1 MESTTIVALASGHGV
16 AGVAII
22 RLSGSHAKDIA
33 LKITKRQDLSVR
45 YAHFCHFYYQHGAQL
60 DSGVVLFFKGP
71 HSFTGEDVVE
81 LQCHGGALIIKAL
94 IDTALTHGAT
104 MAKPGAFTER
114 AFLNGKLD
122 LLQAEAVADLIHA
135 QSSAQASAA
144 NASLQGAFSKRVHRL
159 QQQLEAV
166 RIEVEAAIDFSEQ
179 AIPTEALSVLK
190 SKIQKLHESLNTL
203 LIDTARGVREQTGM
217 HIVISGPPNVGKSS
231 LLNYL
236 TQTETAIVTDIPGTT
251 RDLLTAKFSHN
262 GHVFTITD
270 TAGLRETN
278 DPVERKGIDRAREA
292 MGKADCI
299 WALHDLATGPDSEIC
314 DFHKIAVSQNSTV
327 IKVGNKLDLV
337 TNETDSDDDFKVSAK
352 NGIGVSALLDHM
364 CDIFFTGD
372 QDGAVFSARS
382 RHIIELERCKE
393 HLHQAAQTADA
404 FDLVAEEMRLAQQAL
419 SSILGAY
426 GSENLLDAIFR
437 NFCLGK

>member
-94 IDTALTHGAT
+94 IDTALAQGAT

-144 NASLQGAFSKRVHRL
+144 NDSLQGAFSKRVQRL
-159 QQQLEAV
+159 QQQLEA
-166 RIEVEAAIDFSEQ
+166 
-179 AIPTEALSVLK
+179 
-190 SKIQKLHESLNTL
+190 
-203 LIDTARGVREQTGM
+203 
-217 HIVISGPPNVGKSS
+217 
-231 LLNYL
+231 
-236 TQTETAIVTDIPGTT
+236 
-251 RDLLTAKFSHN
+251 
-262 GHVFTITD
+262 
-270 TAGLRETN
+270 
-278 DPVERKGIDRAREA
+278 
-292 MGKADCI
+292 
-299 WALHDLATGPDSEIC
+299 
-314 DFHKIAVSQNSTV
+314 
-327 IKVGNKLDLV
+327 
-337 TNETDSDDDFKVSAK
+337 
-352 NGIGVSALLDHM
+352 
-364 CDIFFTGD
+364 
-372 QDGAVFSARS
+372 
-382 RHIIELERCKE
+382 
-393 HLHQAAQTADA
+393 
-404 FDLVAEEMRLAQQAL
+404 
-419 SSILGAY
+419 
-426 GSENLLDAIFR
+426 
-437 NFCLGK
+437 